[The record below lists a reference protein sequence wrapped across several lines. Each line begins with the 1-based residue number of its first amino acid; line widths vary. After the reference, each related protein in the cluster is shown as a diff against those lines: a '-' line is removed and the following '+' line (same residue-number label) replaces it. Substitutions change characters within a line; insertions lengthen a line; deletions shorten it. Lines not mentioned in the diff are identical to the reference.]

1 MTVSSSASRV
11 SYAGNGSET
20 IFAFPFYFLADA
32 DLAVVRRDD
41 ATGTETTLVLD
52 TDYTVTGAGQ
62 SAGGTITTMAPPAAG
77 QTLTVRRV
85 VSLTQSTDFVAN
97 DPLDAEVLER
107 AVDRAT
113 MADQQLQEQ
122 ADRAIKIPIGDSTAL
137 STTLPPASARA
148 SKNFG
153 FNAAGEPIAVDP
165 PVVSSTDLV
174 AVAGTAPAHQQGRF
188 WVDTGT
194 AGLLI
199 VKQSDGADWIELWRV
214 NTTANTF
221 LHQSDV
227 TVTSADAGAGQGPAL
242 TLDRA
247 SASPA
252 ASDLLGALAFQGR
265 SATGVARGYAR
276 LLADILD
283 ATNASEDGRLL
294 FQTAAAGTL
303 ATRAYLG
310 AGVVVGAPAGGDPG
324 AGKLNAEELQVGG
337 VAVGGMPRSYL
348 AGLGLTNNALDASN
362 DIDIAPGA
370 ARADD
375 NAADMVLAATLT
387 KRLDASWAVGTNQGG
402 LDTGSK
408 AASTWYH
415 LWLIKRPDTG
425 VVDALFSTSAT
436 APVLPA
442 NYTRKRRIGAV
453 RTDGSGNILGF
464 LQSGDA
470 FNWASPSRDI
480 STTTQNNVATTQT
493 LLVPTGLRLIAIVAL
508 AVSGPNSENSAAL
521 FPVDIP
527 TPALDAL
534 GSGVVGN
541 AGNGSSGVSN
551 NPVHVLT
558 SSSGQVKLVA
568 GGNSPTTN
576 KTISGSTWGWIDR
589 RGRDD

>member
-1 MTVSSSASRV
+1 MTVSSNTSRI

-20 IFAFPFYFLADA
+20 IFAFPYYFLADA
-32 DLAVVRRDD
+32 DLVVVRRDD
-41 ATGTETTLVLD
+41 ASGAETTLVLD
-52 TDYTVTGAGQ
+52 TDYTVTGAGMA
-62 SAGGTITTMAPPAAG
+62 AGGAITTMTPPAAG
-77 QTLTVRRV
+77 QTLTIRRV

-122 ADRAIKIPIGDSTAL
+122 VGRALKFPVGDSTAL
-137 STTLPPASARA
+137 STILPPATTRA

-174 AVAGTAPAHQQGRF
+174 VVANTAPPHANGRL

-194 AGLLI
+194 AGQLI
-199 VKQSDGADWIELWRV
+199 VKQSDGADWTELWRV
-214 NTTANTF
+214 DTAANTPF
-221 LHQSDV
+221 NQTDLKAV
-227 TVTSADAGAGQGPAL
+227 SADAGAAAGPTV

-252 ASDLLGALAFQGR
+252 AADLLGALAFQGR
-265 SATGVARGYAR
+265 SASAAVRAYAR
-276 LLADILD
+276 LMAQIAD
-283 ATNASEDGRLL
+283 ATNGSEDAQLL
-294 FQTAAAGTL
+294 FQTIVAGAL
-303 ATRAYLG
+303 ATRLTLG
-310 AGVVVGAPAGGDPG
+310 QGVVVGAPAGGDPG

-348 AGLGLTNNALDASN
+348 AGLGLANNATDASN
-362 DIDIAPGA
+362 DIDIAAGA

-375 NAADMVLAATLT
+375 NSADLVLSSGIT

-402 LDTGSK
+402 LDTSSK
-408 AASTWYH
+408 ASSTWYH
-415 LWLIKRPDTG
+415 VWLIKRPDTG
-425 VVDALFSTSAT
+425 VVDALFSTSAS
-436 APVLPA
+436 APVLPT
-442 NYTRKRRIGAV
+442 NYTKKRRIGAV

-464 LQSGDA
+464 VQWGDL
-470 FNWASPSRDI
+470 FNWSSPSRDI
-480 STTTQNNVATTQT
+480 TTTTQNNVATTQT
-493 LLVPTGLRLIAIVAL
+493 LVVPTGLRLVAIVAL

-521 FPVDIP
+521 YPVDLP

-551 NPVHVLT
+551 NPIHVLT
-558 SSSGQVKLVA
+558 STNGQVKLVA
-568 GGNSPTTN
+568 GGNSPTTS
-576 KTISGSTWGWIDR
+576 KTISGSTWGWFDR

>member
-1 MTVSSSASRV
+1 MTVSSSASRI

-20 IFAFPFYFLADA
+20 IFAFPYYFLADA
-32 DLAVVRRDD
+32 DLVVVRRND
-41 ATGTETTLVLD
+41 ATGDETTLALD
-52 TDYTVTGAGQ
+52 TDYAVTGAGMP
-62 SAGGTITTMAPPAAG
+62 AGGTITTTAPPAAG

-107 AVDRAT
+107 AVDRAI

-122 ADRAIKIPIGDSTAL
+122 ADRAIKFPVGDSTAL
-137 STTLPPASARA
+137 STTLPPATARA
-148 SKNFG
+148 SRNFG

-165 PVVSSTDLV
+165 PVIDSAALIVV
-174 AVAGTAPAHQQGRF
+174 GGTTPAHQTGRL

-194 AGLLI
+194 VGLLI
-199 VKQSDGADWIELWRV
+199 VKQSDGADWTELWRV
-214 NTTANTF
+214 DATANAF
-221 LHQSDV
+221 RHQSDI
-227 TVTSADAGAGQGPAL
+227 TVASADAGAGQGPTL

-252 ASDLLGALAFQGR
+252 AADLLGALAFQGR

-276 LLADILD
+276 LLGDIVD

-294 FQTAAAGTL
+294 LQTAVGGTL

-310 AGVVVGAPAGGDPG
+310 AGVVVGAPTGGDPG

-337 VAVGGMPRSYL
+337 VVVGGMPRSYL
-348 AGLGLTNNALDASN
+348 AGLGLANNATDATN
-362 DIDIAPGA
+362 DIDIAAGA

-375 NAADMVLAATLT
+375 NTADMVLAAALT
-387 KRLDASWAVGTNQGG
+387 KRLDAGWAVGSNQGG
-402 LDTGSK
+402 LDNGSK
-408 AASTWYH
+408 AANTWYH
-415 LWLIKRPDTG
+415 VWLIKRPDTG
-425 VVDALFSTSAT
+425 VVDALFSTSAS

-442 NYTRKRRIGAV
+442 NYTKKRRIGAA
-453 RTDGSGNILGF
+453 RTDGSGSILGF
-464 LQSGDA
+464 VQRGDWV
-470 FNWASPSRDI
+470 NWALPSRDI
-480 STTTQNNVATTQT
+480 STTTQANVATTQT
-493 LLVPTGLRLIAIVAL
+493 LLVPTGLRLVAIVAL
-508 AVSGPNSENSAAL
+508 AISGPNSENSAAL

-534 GSGVVGN
+534 VSGVVGN

-551 NPVHVLT
+551 NPIHVLT
-558 SSSGQVKLVA
+558 STSGQVKLVA
-568 GGNSPTTN
+568 GGNSPTTS
-576 KTISGSTWGWIDR
+576 KTINGSTWGWIDR